1 MARFSIFIVLIFL
14 TKSYANNVGIETGF
28 ELPRYA
34 SLKLNE
40 SNLRVGPST
49 NYPILIKYIK
59 KDIPVKIIDE
69 YKDWRKIIDSQSNTG
84 WLHKRLIKGERY
96 GIIELYNKEKVFVYN
111 VVGGKVIGEIYN
123 GSVIFL
129 SRCKI
134 NWCLIHKNKNKGWVK
149 KEYIW
154 GVKINEQFNINFTQ
168 IFFDNIYISFNFIE
182 KSFSSN

>member
-84 WLHKRLIKGERY
+84 WLHKRLIKGE
-96 GIIELYNKEKVFVYN
+96 E
-111 VVGGKVIGEIYN
+111 
-123 GSVIFL
+123 S
-129 SRCKI
+129 KI
-134 NWCLIHKNKNKGWVK
+134 NK
-149 KEYIW
+149 
-154 GVKINEQFNINFTQ
+154 FR
-168 IFFDNIYISFNFIE
+168 
-182 KSFSSN
+182 